1 MRDWLKNVLLQLY
14 EHDSMSHDFL
24 TPKQRFR
31 VRCAAHMGKILQ
43 TVPNQSVNE
52 WVRQTGV
59 QHPWEK
65 KNACTGNK
73 TVGFCSSRWR
83 KSLRVRDVC
92 MLGITLLSCSH
103 RTLRRTTTCTST
115 QCTGSLLN
123 WTNTPLTGIFY
134 SSVLTLNWH
143 SKVFGIH
150 FHWFISMKPICQ
162 IHWIFLL
169 MATEVPVI
177 HYPMKLTFFT
187 EVEP

>member
-1 MRDWLKNVLLQLY
+1 MCC
-14 EHDSMSHDFL
+14 SHGQNL
-24 TPKQRFR
+24 TN
-31 VRCAAHMGKILQ
+31 C
-43 TVPNQSVNE
+43 TQSVSQ
-52 WVRQTGV
+52 WMSQTDRRTASLGK
-59 QHPWEK
+59 EK
-65 KNACTGNK
+65 CMQLIKGNK
-73 TVGFCSSRWR
+73 TVAFCSSRWR

-115 QCTGSLLN
+115 QCTGSLLS

-177 HYPMKLTFFT
+177 HYPMKLTFFYRSWAAASYIIYII
-187 EVEP
+187 